1 MNQETLIISLLV
13 ASSLFLGALITIR
26 IFRNFFILYRENFL
40 ESMDRDLQDILLY
53 MDPKQLF
60 LMQTS
65 LIALTMP
72 ITLFLFNAYIMATV
86 IITIILLPRIV
97 LPIMKNKRNDLLIAQ
112 LPDTLSSL
120 SASLRSGLNLVQGLQ
135 QIVKNQPQPISQE
148 FAQVLIEYRMGKD
161 LNDSLD
167 AFADRTGR
175 EEFVILNS
183 SIKIARAV
191 GGNLSNTLDSLSDTL
206 REKAK
211 LEGRVKALTS
221 MGRAQA
227 WVATILPI
235 AIGYVLYRMEP
246 AAMMKLFTT
255 LGGWIWLSIIVVLI
269 TLGAL
274 TIRKMV
280 NINV

>member
-1 MNQETLIISLLV
+1 MNQETLLISLLV
-13 ASSLFLGALITIR
+13 ASALFLGALIAIR
-26 IFRNFFILYRENFL
+26 IFRDFFIIYRENFL

-60 LMQTS
+60 LMQIS
-65 LIALTMP
+65 ILALAIP
-72 ITLFLFNAYIMATV
+72 VILFIFNVYILAVFILLML
-86 IITIILLPRIV
+86 LLPRII

-120 SASLRSGLNLVQGLQ
+120 GASLRSGLNLVQGLQ

-167 AFADRTGR
+167 AFAERTGR

-191 GGNLSNTLDSLSDTL
+191 GGNLSNTLDALSETL

-211 LEGRVKALTS
+211 LEGRVQALTS

-227 WVATILPI
+227 WVATFLPVVV
-235 AIGYVLYRMEP
+235 AYGFYRIEP

-255 LGGWIWLSIIVVLI
+255 LGGLIWLSIALI
-269 TLGAL
+269 LVTLGAL
-274 TIRKMV
+274 MIRKMV

>member
-1 MNQETLIISLLV
+1 MNQDTFLITLMTAAAI
-13 ASSLFLGALITIR
+13 FLGVWVGIR
-26 IFRNFFILYRENFL
+26 IFRTLFSIYRENFL
-40 ESMDRDLQDILLY
+40 ESVDRGLQDILLY
-53 MDPKQLF
+53 MDPRQLF
-60 LMQTS
+60 TIQMSIIGLSVPVVFFT
-65 LIALTMP
+65 
-72 ITLFLFNAYIMATV
+72 FNIYILVAAILV
-86 IITIILLPRIV
+86 ILALPRV
-97 LPIMKNKRNDLLIAQ
+97 LLPIMKNQRNDLLIAQ

-120 SASLRSGLNLVQGLQ
+120 GSSLRSGLNLVQALQ
-135 QIVKNQPQPISQE
+135 QVVKNQPQPISQE

-191 GGNLSNTLDSLSDTL
+191 GGNLSNTLDALSETL

-221 MGRAQA
+221 MGRAQG
-227 WVATILPI
+227 WVATLLPLI
-235 AIGYVLYRMEP
+235 IGYALYRMEP
-246 AAMMKLFTT
+246 EAMGKLFTT
-255 LGGWIWLSIIVVLI
+255 LGGWIWLSIAILLIVMA
-269 TLGAL
+269 TL
-274 TIRKMV
+274 TIRKMI